1 MKITKRVVRAGG
13 LGMSLLIATGH
24 LLAAPQPKPEPP
36 APLTERGEKLQAQYA
51 ALLEN
56 LRADLRQVLP
66 AVDAAKQTAFVAAY
80 AEEARAQA
88 AELKA
93 GRAANGKPK
102 DKAAAEKAHAAAKA
116 ALAQATTKAQ
126 APVNAVLA
134 DLNRFLDSD
143 QFDAKLVKAAV
154 LTHATPRGLAEFA
167 QQSQEAAALVET
179 LLGDVALMKQILM
192 AGGAN
197 GGKYGRAMEN
207 YSAIQQASPQAGRG
221 ELQRLALATALE
233 HAVPVEQK
241 NPEADKEAPKF
252 VDPVKRYLHFEKAYL
267 DGELDPA
274 FKNLTVWEYRNVVN
288 GDETEDALT
297 WGRAMLRNY
306 RPDHIATPDYRWRYS
321 KAVKTDVKYGSA
333 DQKNDLPTNQL
344 YQNIIMT
351 GGVCGRRAWFGGF
364 ILRSFGIP
372 IVRRPQQGHAALAH
386 WTPDGWVINFG
397 AGWDWG
403 WTKYGEGIDFEQ
415 YTQARRHEAA
425 FLPVLRAQWVGDV
438 VGEKRVF
445 GMCDEP
451 SGFWNGVAL
460 YRQRAIVAAAKAVSL
475 GAVGQDIAEANV
487 SKEKDVVVRVE
498 VTDADKQV
506 EVAPNG
512 VITIPAVACVN
523 TGTNVNTI
531 VFMKSNL
538 GGLQMHYERVSQPAT
553 FEYTFHAPQ
562 AGKYALTARVVTVS
576 PDQNL
581 WLTVN
586 DAAEP
591 VVVNMPYTRGMW
603 QTSAPVT
610 ITLAQGKNVLK
621 FDRKPEYRG
630 LTIKDFTLTPERWQA
645 SVSP

>member
-1 MKITKRVVRAGG
+1 MKRSTMLWLSILVGMGTALAG
-13 LGMSLLIATGH
+13 
-24 LLAAPQPKPEPP
+24 PKPATEPP
-36 APLTERGEKLQAQYA
+36 VPLTAAGEKLQAEYEA
-51 ALLEN
+51 TLTA
-56 LRADLRQVLP
+56 LRAQILQALP
-66 AVDAAKQTAFVAAY
+66 AVEESKKAAFLKAY
-80 AEEARAQA
+80 AAEATATA

-93 GRAANGKPK
+93 GRALNGKPK
-102 DKAAAEKAHAAAKA
+102 DKEAAEKARDAAKA
-116 ALAQATTKAQ
+116 ALAQAKAAAQ
-126 APVNAVLA
+126 LPAKAILA
-134 DLNRFLDSD
+134 ELDKFLASD
-143 QFDAKLVKAAV
+143 KLDAKLVKAAV
-154 LTHATPRGLAEFA
+154 LAQATPRGLAEFA
-167 QQSQEAAALVET
+167 QQGPEQQALVKK
-179 LLGDVALMKQILM
+179 LLADTGLMKQMLI

-197 GGKYGRAMEN
+197 GGKYGRAMEI
-207 YSAIQQASPQAGRG
+207 YTAIQKASPQARRG

-233 HAVPVEQK
+233 HAVPIEQK
-241 NPEADKEAPKF
+241 NPEADKNAPRF

-306 RPDHIATPDYRWRYS
+306 RPDHIATSDYKWRYV

-364 ILRSFGIP
+364 ILRCFGIP
-372 IVRRPQQGHAALAH
+372 IVRRPQEGHAALAH
-386 WTPDGWVINFG
+386 WTPEGWVINFG

-415 YTQARRHEAA
+415 YTQARKNEAA
-425 FLPVLRAQWVGDV
+425 FLPVLRAQWMGDV
-438 VGEKRVF
+438 LGEKRVF

-460 YRQRAIVAAAKAVSL
+460 YRQRAIVEAAKVASL
-475 GAVGQDIAEANV
+475 GAVGTDIGEANV
-487 SKEKDVVVRVE
+487 SKEKEHVVHVN
-498 VTDADKQV
+498 VTEADKKV
-506 EVAPNG
+506 DVSPTG

-523 TGTNVNTI
+523 TSTNVNTI

-562 AGKYALTARVVTVS
+562 AGQYALTARVVTVS
-576 PDQNL
+576 PEQHL
-581 WLTVN
+581 LLTVN

-603 QTSAPVT
+603 QASAPVT
-610 ITLAQGKNVLK
+610 ITLAQGKNVLR

-630 LTIKDFTLTPERWQA
+630 LTIKDFTLTP
-645 SVSP
+645 VK

>member
-1 MKITKRVVRAGG
+1 MKRSTMLWLSILVGMGTALAG
-13 LGMSLLIATGH
+13 
-24 LLAAPQPKPEPP
+24 PKPATEPP
-36 APLTERGEKLQAQYA
+36 VPLTAAGEKLQAEYEA
-51 ALLEN
+51 TLTA
-56 LRADLRQVLP
+56 LRAQILQALP
-66 AVDAAKQTAFVAAY
+66 AVEESQKAAFLKAY
-80 AEEARAQA
+80 AAEATATA

-93 GRAANGKPK
+93 GRALNGKPK
-102 DKAAAEKAHAAAKA
+102 DKEAAEKARDAAKA
-116 ALAQATTKAQ
+116 ALAQAKAAAQ
-126 APVNAVLA
+126 LPAKAILA
-134 DLNRFLDSD
+134 ELDKFLASD
-143 QFDAKLVKAAV
+143 KLDAKLVKAAV
-154 LTHATPRGLAEFA
+154 LAQATPRGLAEFA
-167 QQSQEAAALVET
+167 QQGPEQQALVKK
-179 LLGDVALMKQILM
+179 LLADTGLMKQMLI

-197 GGKYGRAMEN
+197 GGKYGRAMEI
-207 YSAIQQASPQAGRG
+207 YTAIQKASPQARRG

-233 HAVPVEQK
+233 HAVPIEQK
-241 NPEADKEAPKF
+241 NPEADKNAPRF

-306 RPDHIATPDYRWRYS
+306 RPDHIATSDYKWRYV

-364 ILRSFGIP
+364 ILRCFGIP
-372 IVRRPQQGHAALAH
+372 IVRRPQEGHAALAH
-386 WTPDGWVINFG
+386 WTPEGWVINFG

-415 YTQARRHEAA
+415 YTQARKNEAA
-425 FLPVLRAQWVGDV
+425 FLPVLRAQWIGDV
-438 VGEKRVF
+438 LGEKRVF

-460 YRQRAIVAAAKAVSL
+460 YRQRAIVEAAKVASL
-475 GAVGQDIAEANV
+475 GAVGTDIGEANV
-487 SKEKDVVVRVE
+487 SKEKEHVVHVN
-498 VTDADKQV
+498 VTEADKKV
-506 EVAPNG
+506 DVSPTG

-523 TGTNVNTI
+523 TSTNVNTI

-562 AGKYALTARVVTVS
+562 AGQYALTARVVTVS
-576 PDQNL
+576 PEQHL
-581 WLTVN
+581 LLTVN

-610 ITLAQGKNVLK
+610 ITLAQGKNVLR

-630 LTIKDFTLTPERWQA
+630 LTIKDFTLTP
-645 SVSP
+645 VK

>member
-1 MKITKRVVRAGG
+1 MKRSTMLWLSILVGMGTALAG
-13 LGMSLLIATGH
+13 
-24 LLAAPQPKPEPP
+24 PKPATEPP
-36 APLTERGEKLQAQYA
+36 VPLTAAGEKLQAEYEA
-51 ALLEN
+51 TLTA
-56 LRADLRQVLP
+56 LRAQILQALP
-66 AVDAAKQTAFVAAY
+66 AVEESQKAAFLKAY
-80 AEEARAQA
+80 AAEATATA

-93 GRAANGKPK
+93 GRALNGKPK
-102 DKAAAEKAHAAAKA
+102 DKEAAEKARDAAKA
-116 ALAQATTKAQ
+116 ALAQAKAAAQ
-126 APVNAVLA
+126 LPAKAILA
-134 DLNRFLDSD
+134 ELDKFLASD
-143 QFDAKLVKAAV
+143 KLDAKLVKAAV
-154 LTHATPRGLAEFA
+154 LAQATPRGLAEFA
-167 QQSQEAAALVET
+167 QQGPEQQALVKK
-179 LLGDVALMKQILM
+179 LLADTGLMKQMLI

-197 GGKYGRAMEN
+197 GGKYGRAMEI
-207 YSAIQQASPQAGRG
+207 YTAIQKASPQARRG

-233 HAVPVEQK
+233 HAVPIEQK
-241 NPEADKEAPKF
+241 NPEADKNAPRF

-306 RPDHIATPDYRWRYS
+306 RPDHIATSDYKWRYV

-364 ILRSFGIP
+364 ILRCFGIP
-372 IVRRPQQGHAALAH
+372 IVRRPQEGHAALAH
-386 WTPDGWVINFG
+386 WTPEGWVINFG

-415 YTQARRHEAA
+415 YTQARKNEAA
-425 FLPVLRAQWVGDV
+425 FLPVLRAQWMGDV
-438 VGEKRVF
+438 LGEKRVF

-460 YRQRAIVAAAKAVSL
+460 YRQRAIVEAAKVASL
-475 GAVGQDIAEANV
+475 GAVGTDIGEANV
-487 SKEKDVVVRVE
+487 SKEKEHVVHVN
-498 VTDADKQV
+498 VTEADKKV
-506 EVAPNG
+506 DVSPTG

-523 TGTNVNTI
+523 TSTNVNTI

-562 AGKYALTARVVTVS
+562 AGQYALTARVVTVS
-576 PDQNL
+576 PEQHL
-581 WLTVN
+581 LLTVN

-603 QTSAPVT
+603 QASAPVT
-610 ITLAQGKNVLK
+610 ITLAQGKNVLR

-630 LTIKDFTLTPERWQA
+630 LTIKDFTLTP
-645 SVSP
+645 VK

>member
-1 MKITKRVVRAGG
+1 MKRSTMLWLSILVGMGTALAG
-13 LGMSLLIATGH
+13 
-24 LLAAPQPKPEPP
+24 PKPATELPV
-36 APLTERGEKLQAQYA
+36 PLTAAGEKLQAEYEA
-51 ALLEN
+51 TLTA
-56 LRADLRQVLP
+56 LRAQILQALP
-66 AVDAAKQTAFVAAY
+66 AVEESKKAAFLKAY
-80 AEEARAQA
+80 AAEATATA

-93 GRAANGKPK
+93 GRALNGKPK
-102 DKAAAEKAHAAAKA
+102 DKEAAEKARDAAKA
-116 ALAQATTKAQ
+116 ALAQAKAAAQ
-126 APVNAVLA
+126 LPAKAILA
-134 DLNRFLDSD
+134 ELDKFLASD
-143 QFDAKLVKAAV
+143 KLDAKLVKAAV
-154 LTHATPRGLAEFA
+154 LAQATPRGLAEFA
-167 QQSQEAAALVET
+167 QQGPEQQALVKK
-179 LLGDVALMKQILM
+179 LLADTGLMKQMLI

-197 GGKYGRAMEN
+197 GGKYGRAMEI
-207 YSAIQQASPQAGRG
+207 YTAIQKASPQARRG

-233 HAVPVEQK
+233 HAVPIEQK
-241 NPEADKEAPKF
+241 NPEADKNAPRF

-306 RPDHIATPDYRWRYS
+306 RPDHIATPDYKWRYV

-364 ILRSFGIP
+364 ILRCFGIP
-372 IVRRPQQGHAALAH
+372 IVRRPQEGHAALAH
-386 WTPDGWVINFG
+386 WTPEGWVINFG

-415 YTQARRHEAA
+415 YTQARKNEAA
-425 FLPVLRAQWVGDV
+425 FLPVLRAQWMGDV
-438 VGEKRVF
+438 LGEKRVF

-460 YRQRAIVAAAKAVSL
+460 YRQRAIVEAAKVASL
-475 GAVGQDIAEANV
+475 GAVGTDIGEANV
-487 SKEKDVVVRVE
+487 SKEKEHVVHVN
-498 VTDADKQV
+498 VTEADKKV
-506 EVAPNG
+506 DVSPTG

-523 TGTNVNTI
+523 TSTNVNTI

-562 AGKYALTARVVTVS
+562 AGQYALTARVVTVS
-576 PDQNL
+576 PEQHL
-581 WLTVN
+581 LLTVN

-610 ITLAQGKNVLK
+610 ITLAQGKNVLR

-630 LTIKDFTLTPERWQA
+630 LTIKDFTLTP
-645 SVSP
+645 VK